1 MRHSRELAVGAAGF
15 VLLGVS
21 AVVFLLT
28 QISNRRLSLI
38 THPMYE
44 VTAKFDNI
52 GDLKV
57 GARVAM
63 AGVEVGRVKGIGFDA
78 MEHKAVVAMRLNTE
92 FNQIPNDSFA
102 SINTRGVLGGK
113 FISLQNG
120 GSDVYLKDN
129 DRIAYTRSATSLE
142 DVISRVLVHYLQ
154 AKSGSAAGTDSAA
167 DRR

>member
-92 FNQIPNDSFA
+92 FNQIPNDSSA

-142 DVISRVLVHYLQ
+142 DVISRVLVHYLR

>member
-1 MRHSRELAVGAAGF
+1 VRQSHELAIGTAGF
-15 VLLGVS
+15 VLLGVA

-28 QISNRRLSLI
+28 LSNRQLSLI

-57 GARVAM
+57 GARISM

-92 FNQIPNDSFA
+92 FNQIPNDSSA
-102 SINTRGVLGGK
+102 SITTRGVLGAK

-120 GSDVYLKDN
+120 ASDVYLKDN
-129 DRIAYTRSATSLE
+129 DRIAYTRSAISLE
-142 DVISRVLVHYLQ
+142 DMISRVLVHYLR
-154 AKSGSAAGTDSAA
+154 AKSGTAAGPDPA

>member
-1 MRHSRELAVGAAGF
+1 MRQSSELAIGAAGF
-15 VLLGVS
+15 VLLGVA

-28 QISNRRLSLI
+28 LSTRQMSLI
-38 THPMYE
+38 AHPMYE
-44 VTAKFDNI
+44 VTAKFDNV

-57 GARVAM
+57 GARVSM
-63 AGVEVGRVKGIGFDA
+63 AGVEVGRVKDIGFDA

-92 FNQIPNDSFA
+92 FNQIPNDSSA
-102 SINTRGVLGGK
+102 DINTRGVLGGK

-120 GSDVYLKDN
+120 ASDVYLKDN

-142 DVISRVLVHYLQ
+142 DMISRLLVRYLR
-154 AKSGSAAGTDSAA
+154 AKSGSSAGPDPAA